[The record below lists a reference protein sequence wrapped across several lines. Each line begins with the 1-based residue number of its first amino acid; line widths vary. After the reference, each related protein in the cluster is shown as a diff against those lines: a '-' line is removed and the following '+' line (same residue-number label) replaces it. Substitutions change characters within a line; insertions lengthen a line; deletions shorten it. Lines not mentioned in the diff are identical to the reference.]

1 MPIAFC
7 KGFFRCLF
15 IYFTGCCQ
23 RCAYAWFCQCSD
35 DLRGSAGVA
44 LMRGFG
50 GVPVICRVLP
60 ALHLCVVPVAF

>member
-15 IYFTGCCQ
+15 IYF
-23 RCAYAWFCQCSD
+23 
-35 DLRGSAGVA
+35 RGSASVALMRGSASVA